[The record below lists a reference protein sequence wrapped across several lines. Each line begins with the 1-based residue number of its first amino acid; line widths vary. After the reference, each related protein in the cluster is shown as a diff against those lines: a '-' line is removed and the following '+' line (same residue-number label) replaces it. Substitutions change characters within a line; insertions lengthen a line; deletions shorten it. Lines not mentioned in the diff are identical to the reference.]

1 MSSSLLIIL
10 LVVVWLFVLAP
21 MLIRSRNPIRRT
33 GEALAQTR
41 TLYSG
46 GSGRLVPSRGPAAA
60 DPDQAEAEDSHFGL
74 PSGAGA
80 TDAELLDT
88 ENWEYLLE
96 QTLRREAAG
105 RRGEAVR
112 RAMEERRN
120 SVSGA
125 DTASEEITTEI
136 PAVVVSDDDEA
147 AEAVASVDE
156 RTASTVAAKIGS
168 VEDRTSEVRTA
179 DIRTETESE
188 RHTPAAHSPTSDAPT
203 TSNREAAESVRP
215 EVVDGE
221 LLERPAT
228 RPAAEHTEVADHD
241 EDAAGIDAEAV
252 HLHRGRRRHSE
263 PEVELTDADLN
274 FAERRRG
281 RGAYDPMADR
291 KAAEQ
296 RAHARQRTALMLVG
310 LAAIAVITA
319 LFTVPAVWWF
329 AGGAVL
335 LLGAYLTYL
344 RRQVRLE
351 ESLRRRRVERMRR
364 ARLGVESRE
373 DDELSVVP
381 PRLRRPGAVVLE
393 TDDEDPAFD
402 VLDTFDR
409 DLDGDPGHH
418 DGRPTHRE
426 PLRRAVG

>member
-33 GEALAQTR
+33 GDALAQTR

-46 GSGRLVPSRGPAAA
+46 GSGRLVPSRGRAAA
-60 DPDQAEAEDSHFGL
+60 SDPAQVDTEESIVGL

-88 ENWEYLLE
+88 ETWEHMLE

-112 RAMEERRN
+112 RAMDERRTAA
-120 SVSGA
+120 SGG
-125 DTASEEITTEI
+125 DTAAEEITTEI
-136 PAVVVSDDDEA
+136 PAVVVADD
-147 AEAVASVDE
+147 AESVRAVASVDE
-156 RTASTVAAKIGS
+156 RTASAVAAETATVAA
-168 VEDRTSEVRTA
+168 DRFDAA
-179 DIRTETESE
+179 DQGDES
-188 RHTPAAHSPTSDAPT
+188 H
-203 TSNREAAESVRP
+203 RP
-215 EVVDGE
+215 VVVDGE
-221 LLERPAT
+221 LVERPVGE
-228 RPAAEHTEVADHD
+228 RVAAGSHA
-241 EDAAGIDAEAV
+241 EDAAGIDEEAV
-252 HLHRGRRRHSE
+252 LVHRGRRRAAE
-263 PEVELTDADLN
+263 AEMELTDADLD

-291 KAAEQ
+291 DAAEQ
-296 RAHARQRTALMLVG
+296 RAHARQRTALMLVA
-310 LAAIAVITA
+310 LSVVAVIAA
-319 LFTVPAVWWF
+319 LLTVPAVWWF

-335 LLGAYLTYL
+335 LLAAYMTYL

-393 TDDEDPAFD
+393 VDDEDPAFD
-402 VLDTFDR
+402 MLDTYDQH
-409 DLDGDPGHH
+409 LDTDPGHQDYRH
-418 DGRPTHRE
+418 HRE

>member
-33 GEALAQTR
+33 GDALAQTR

-46 GSGRLVPSRGPAAA
+46 GSGRLVPSRGRAAA
-60 DPDQAEAEDSHFGL
+60 DPVQVEPEESLFGL

-88 ENWEYLLE
+88 ETWEHMLE

-112 RAMEERRN
+112 RAMEERRAAA
-120 SVSGA
+120 A
-125 DTASEEITTEI
+125 DEEASSEEITTEI
-136 PAVVVSDDDEA
+136 PAVSDTGSGAGADGASRKGRAVPAAASGSAAGVSVRATRNVDDAEFDDERFGDARYDDA
-147 AEAVASVDE
+147 AEAAD
-156 RTASTVAAKIGS
+156 
-168 VEDRTSEVRTA
+168 DSEF
-179 DIRTETESE
+179 
-188 RHTPAAHSPTSDAPT
+188 
-203 TSNREAAESVRP
+203 AESVEASRP

-221 LLERPAT
+221 LVERPAHS
-228 RPAAEHTEVADHD
+228 PAAEDVDHA

-252 HLHRGRRRHSE
+252 HLHRGRRRHHPE
-263 PEVELTDADLN
+263 PEVELTDADLS

-291 KAAEQ
+291 LAAEQ

-310 LAAIAVITA
+310 LSVVAVIAA
-319 LFTVPAVWWF
+319 LLTVPAVWWF
-329 AGGAVL
+329 AGGSIL
-335 LLGAYLTYL
+335 LLAAYMTYL

-373 DDELSVVP
+373 DDELSIVP

-393 TDDEDPAFD
+393 IDDEDPAFD
-402 VLDTFDR
+402 VLET
-409 DLDGDPGHH
+409 LDQYEGSDPGHH
-418 DGRPTHRE
+418 DDRSYRRE

>member
-33 GEALAQTR
+33 GDALAQTR

-46 GSGRLVPSRGPAAA
+46 GSGRLVPSRGRAAA
-60 DPDQAEAEDSHFGL
+60 DPVQAEAEESLFGL
-74 PSGAGA
+74 PSGSGA

-88 ENWEYLLE
+88 ETWEHLLE

-112 RAMEERRN
+112 RAMEERR
-120 SVSGA
+120 SA
-125 DTASEEITTEI
+125 ASREDQAAEAITTEI
-136 PAVVVSDDDEA
+136 PAVVVSGDERA
-147 AEAVASVDE
+147 AETVASVDE
-156 RTASTVAAKIGS
+156 RTASAVAAEVRAADVRSANVRAPGVRP
-168 VEDRTSEVRTA
+168 VEGADIVEGVDTSESA
-179 DIRTETESE
+179 
-188 RHTPAAHSPTSDAPT
+188 
-203 TSNREAAESVRP
+203 RP

-221 LLERPAT
+221 LLERPAA
-228 RPAAEHTEVADHD
+228 RPAAAHADHD

-252 HLHRGRRRHSE
+252 HLHRGRRRAAE
-263 PEVELTDADLN
+263 PEVELTDADLD

-291 KAAEQ
+291 QAAEQ
-296 RAHARQRTALMLVG
+296 RAHARQRTALILVA
-310 LAAIAVITA
+310 LSVVAVIAA
-319 LFTVPAVWWF
+319 LLTVPAVWWF
-329 AGGAVL
+329 AGGSVL
-335 LLGAYLTYL
+335 LLAAYLTYL

-351 ESLRRRRVERMRR
+351 ESLRRRRIERMRR

-393 TDDEDPAFD
+393 IDDEDPAFD

-409 DLDGDPGHH
+409 DLDSDPGHH
-418 DGRPTHRE
+418 DRRQPHRE

>member
-33 GEALAQTR
+33 GDALAQTR

-46 GSGRLVPSRGPAAA
+46 GSGRLVPSRGRAAA
-60 DPDQAEAEDSHFGL
+60 DPVQAEDEDSLFGL

-88 ENWEYLLE
+88 ETWEHLLE

-112 RAMEERRN
+112 RAMEERRAA
-120 SVSGA
+120 VAGDPA
-125 DTASEEITTEI
+125 AEEVTSEI
-136 PAVVVSDDDEA
+136 PAITVADEQDPVR
-147 AEAVASVDE
+147 AVASVDE
-156 RTASTVAAKIGS
+156 RSASAVGARVGDLRSGGGAASGVGAAAADSDVSGAVADD
-168 VEDRTSEVRTA
+168 EM
-179 DIRTETESE
+179 
-188 RHTPAAHSPTSDAPT
+188 RHA
-203 TSNREAAESVRP
+203 V
-215 EVVDGE
+215 VVDGE
-221 LLERPAT
+221 LVEGTAGERT
-228 RPAAEHTEVADHD
+228 AARTDHA
-241 EDAAGIDAEAV
+241 EDAAGIDEEAV
-252 HLHRGRRRHSE
+252 LTHRGRRRPAE
-263 PEVELTDADLN
+263 PEVELTDADLS

-291 KAAEQ
+291 EAAEQ
-296 RAHARQRTALMLVG
+296 RAHARQRTALILVA
-310 LAAIAVITA
+310 LSVVTVIAA
-319 LFTVPAVWWF
+319 LLTVSAVWWF
-329 AGGAVL
+329 AGGSAL
-335 LLGAYLTYL
+335 LLAAYLTYL
-344 RRQVRLE
+344 RRQVKLE

-393 TDDEDPAFD
+393 IDDEDPAFD
-402 VLDTFDR
+402 VLDTFD
-409 DLDGDPGHH
+409 DHLDSDPGHH
-418 DGRPTHRE
+418 DHRRRQHA

>member
-33 GEALAQTR
+33 GDALAQTR

-46 GSGRLVPSRGPAAA
+46 GSGRLVPSRGRAAA
-60 DPDQAEAEDSHFGL
+60 DPVQAEAEESLFGL
-74 PSGAGA
+74 PSGSGA

-88 ENWEYLLE
+88 ETWEHLLE

-112 RAMEERRN
+112 RAMEERR
-120 SVSGA
+120 SA
-125 DTASEEITTEI
+125 ASREDQAAEAITTEI
-136 PAVVVSDDDEA
+136 PAVVVSGDERA
-147 AEAVASVDE
+147 AEVVASVDE
-156 RTASTVAAKIGS
+156 RTASAVAAEVRAADVRSANVRAPGVRP
-168 VEDRTSEVRTA
+168 VEGADIVEGVDTSESA
-179 DIRTETESE
+179 
-188 RHTPAAHSPTSDAPT
+188 
-203 TSNREAAESVRP
+203 RP

-221 LLERPAT
+221 LLERPAA
-228 RPAAEHTEVADHD
+228 RPAAAHADHD

-252 HLHRGRRRHSE
+252 HLHRGRRRVAE
-263 PEVELTDADLN
+263 PEVELTDADLD

-291 KAAEQ
+291 QAAEQ
-296 RAHARQRTALMLVG
+296 RAHARQRTALILVA
-310 LAAIAVITA
+310 LSVVAVIAA
-319 LFTVPAVWWF
+319 LLTVPAVWGF
-329 AGGAVL
+329 AGGSVL
-335 LLGAYLTYL
+335 LLAAYLTYL

-351 ESLRRRRVERMRR
+351 ESLRRRRIERMRR

-393 TDDEDPAFD
+393 IDDEDPAFD
-402 VLDTFDR
+402 MLDTFDR
-409 DLDGDPGHH
+409 DLDSDPGHH
-418 DGRPTHRE
+418 DRRQSHRE

>member
-33 GEALAQTR
+33 GDALAQTR

-46 GSGRLVPSRGPAAA
+46 GSGRLVPSRGRAAA
-60 DPDQAEAEDSHFGL
+60 DPVQAEDEDSLFGL

-88 ENWEYLLE
+88 ETWEHLLE

-112 RAMEERRN
+112 RAMEERRAA
-120 SVSGA
+120 VAGDPA
-125 DTASEEITTEI
+125 AEEVTSEI
-136 PAVVVSDDDEA
+136 PTVSVADEQDPVR
-147 AEAVASVDE
+147 AVASVDE
-156 RTASTVAAKIGS
+156 RSASAVGARVGDLRPGGGAASG
-168 VEDRTSEVRTA
+168 VGAAAA
-179 DIRTETESE
+179 D
-188 RHTPAAHSPTSDAPT
+188 SDVSGA
-203 TSNREAAESVRP
+203 EADDEIPQAV
-215 EVVDGE
+215 VVDGE
-221 LLERPAT
+221 LVEGTAGERT
-228 RPAAEHTEVADHD
+228 AARTDHA
-241 EDAAGIDAEAV
+241 EDAAGIDEEAV
-252 HLHRGRRRHSE
+252 LTHRGRRRPAE
-263 PEVELTDADLN
+263 PEVELTDADLS

-291 KAAEQ
+291 EAAEQ
-296 RAHARQRTALMLVG
+296 RAHARQRTALILVA
-310 LAAIAVITA
+310 LSVVTVIAA
-319 LFTVPAVWWF
+319 LLTVPAVWWF
-329 AGGAVL
+329 AGGSVL
-335 LLGAYLTYL
+335 LLAAYLIYL
-344 RRQVRLE
+344 RRQVKLE

-393 TDDEDPAFD
+393 IDDEDPAFD
-402 VLDTFDR
+402 VLDTFD
-409 DLDGDPGHH
+409 DHLDSDPGHH
-418 DGRPTHRE
+418 DHRRRQHA

>member
-33 GEALAQTR
+33 GDALAETR

-46 GSGRLVPSRGPAAA
+46 GSGRLVPSRGRAAA
-60 DPDQAEAEDSHFGL
+60 DPVQVEAEESLFGL
-74 PSGAGA
+74 PSGVGA

-88 ENWEYLLE
+88 ETWEHMLE
-96 QTLRREAAG
+96 QTLRSEAAG

-112 RAMEERRN
+112 RAMEERRVAA
-120 SVSGA
+120 SSGDVS
-125 DTASEEITTEI
+125 SEEITAEI
-136 PAVVVSDDDEA
+136 PAVVASGDESD
-147 AEAVASVDE
+147 SVTAPSRGE
-156 RTASTVAAKIGS
+156 RTAPAAAAAASAAAST
-168 VEDRTSEVRTA
+168 VRTA
-179 DIRTETESE
+179 V
-188 RHTPAAHSPTSDAPT
+188 PADTV
-203 TSNREAAESVRP
+203 EASRP

-221 LLERPAT
+221 LLERPVPS
-228 RPAAEHTEVADHD
+228 PAAAHADHD
-241 EDAAGIDAEAV
+241 EDAASIDAEAV
-252 HLHRGRRRHSE
+252 HLHRGRRRHTE
-263 PEVELTDADLN
+263 PEVELTDADLS

-291 KAAEQ
+291 EAAQQ
-296 RAHARQRTALMLVG
+296 RAHARQRTALILVA
-310 LAAIAVITA
+310 LSVVTVIVA
-319 LFTVPAVWWF
+319 LLTVPAVWWF

-335 LLGAYLTYL
+335 LLTAYLTYL

-373 DDELSVVP
+373 DDELSIVP

-393 TDDEDPAFD
+393 IDDEDPAFD
-402 VLDTFDR
+402 VLDTFDQYQES
-409 DLDGDPGHH
+409 DPGHR
-418 DGRPTHRE
+418 DDRPVRRE

>member
-33 GEALAQTR
+33 GDALAETR

-46 GSGRLVPSRGPAAA
+46 GSGRLVPSRGRAAV
-60 DPDQAEAEDSHFGL
+60 DPVRVDTEESLFGL

-88 ENWEYLLE
+88 QTWEHLLE
-96 QTLRREAAG
+96 QTLRREEAG
-105 RRGEAVR
+105 RRGAAVR
-112 RAMEERRN
+112 RVMEERR
-120 SVSGA
+120 GA
-125 DTASEEITTEI
+125 ATGDDQSAEEVTTEI
-136 PAVVVSDDDEA
+136 PAVVVADEA
-147 AEAVASVDE
+147 DAVDAVQAVSA
-156 RTASTVAAKIGS
+156 RGAATVAAEVGP
-168 VEDRTSEVRTA
+168 VEDLR
-179 DIRTETESE
+179 
-188 RHTPAAHSPTSDAPT
+188 
-203 TSNREAAESVRP
+203 RP
-215 EVVDGE
+215 VVVDGE
-221 LLERPAT
+221 LVEGPG
-228 RPAAEHTEVADHD
+228 AEQVSASTDHA

-252 HLHRGRRRHSE
+252 HVHRGRRRPAD
-263 PEVELTDADLN
+263 PELELTDADLD

-291 KAAEQ
+291 QAAEQ
-296 RAHARQRTALMLVG
+296 RAYARQRTALILVG
-310 LAAIAVITA
+310 LSVLAVIVA
-319 LFTVPAVWWF
+319 LLTVPAAWWF
-329 AGGAVL
+329 AGGVVL
-335 LLGAYLTYL
+335 LLAAYLTYL

-393 TDDEDPAFD
+393 VDDEDPAFD
-402 VLDTFDR
+402 T
-409 DLDGDPGHH
+409 LDGFDLEQDTDPGRH
-418 DGRPTHRE
+418 DRRGHHRE

>member
-33 GEALAQTR
+33 GDALAQTR

-46 GSGRLVPSRGPAAA
+46 GSGRLVPSRGRAAA
-60 DPDQAEAEDSHFGL
+60 DPVQAEDEDSLFGL

-88 ENWEYLLE
+88 ETWEHLLE

-112 RAMEERRN
+112 RAMEERRAA
-120 SVSGA
+120 VAGDPA
-125 DTASEEITTEI
+125 AEEVTSEI
-136 PAVVVSDDDEA
+136 PAITVADEQDPVR
-147 AEAVASVDE
+147 AVASVDE
-156 RTASTVAAKIGS
+156 RSASAVGARVGDLRSGGGAASG
-168 VEDRTSEVRTA
+168 VGAAAA
-179 DIRTETESE
+179 DS
-188 RHTPAAHSPTSDAPT
+188 A
-203 TSNREAAESVRP
+203 AAESDVSGAEADDETRRP
-215 EVVDGE
+215 VVVDGE
-221 LLERPAT
+221 LVEGTAGERT
-228 RPAAEHTEVADHD
+228 AARTDHA
-241 EDAAGIDAEAV
+241 EDAAGIDEEAV
-252 HLHRGRRRHSE
+252 LTHRGRRRPAE
-263 PEVELTDADLN
+263 PEVELTDADLS

-291 KAAEQ
+291 EAAEQ
-296 RAHARQRTALMLVG
+296 RAHARQRTALILVA
-310 LAAIAVITA
+310 LSVVTVIAA
-319 LFTVPAVWWF
+319 LLTVPAVWWF
-329 AGGAVL
+329 AGGSVL
-335 LLGAYLTYL
+335 LLAAYLTYL
-344 RRQVRLE
+344 RRQVKLE

-393 TDDEDPAFD
+393 IDDEDPAFD
-402 VLDTFDR
+402 VLDTFD
-409 DLDGDPGHH
+409 DHLDSDPGHH
-418 DGRPTHRE
+418 DHRRRQHA

>member
-33 GEALAQTR
+33 GDALAQTR

-46 GSGRLVPSRGPAAA
+46 GSGRLVPSRGRASV
-60 DPDQAEAEDSHFGL
+60 DPVRVESEETLFGL

-88 ENWEYLLE
+88 DTWEHLLE

-112 RAMEERRN
+112 RVMEERRHAA
-120 SVSGA
+120 SDHAGSGHA
-125 DTASEEITTEI
+125 GSSHEQAAGDTAAEETTSEI
-136 PAVVVSDDDEA
+136 PAVVVTDESGSA
-147 AEAVASVDE
+147 GVATTGT
-156 RTASTVAAKIGS
+156 RGGASTVAADGGGADRFER
-168 VEDRTSEVRTA
+168 VEQLEAVG
-179 DIRTETESE
+179 E
-188 RHTPAAHSPTSDAPT
+188 
-203 TSNREAAESVRP
+203 NRRP
-215 EVVDGE
+215 DVVDGE
-221 LLERPAT
+221 LVETTAGDRAT
-228 RPAAEHTEVADHD
+228 SRADHA

-252 HLHRGRRRHSE
+252 LVHRGRRRPAE
-263 PEVELTDADLN
+263 PEVELTDADLD

-291 KAAEQ
+291 RAAEQ
-296 RAHARQRTALMLVG
+296 RAHARQRTALILVA
-310 LAAIAVITA
+310 LAVVAVVAA
-319 LFTVPAVWWF
+319 LLTVPAVWWF
-329 AGGAVL
+329 AGGAGL
-335 LLGAYLTYL
+335 LLASYLTYL

-393 TDDEDPAFD
+393 VDDEDPAFD
-402 VLDTFDR
+402 TLDTIDR
-409 DLDGDPGHH
+409 EQDIDPGRRDHRTGH
-418 DGRPTHRE
+418 RTAHRE

>member
-33 GEALAQTR
+33 GDALAQTR

-46 GSGRLVPSRGPAAA
+46 GSGRLVPSRGRAATSDPAQV
-60 DPDQAEAEDSHFGL
+60 DAEESIFGL
-74 PSGAGA
+74 PTGAGA

-88 ENWEYLLE
+88 ETWEHMLE

-112 RAMEERRN
+112 RAMEERRTAA
-120 SVSGA
+120 GG
-125 DTASEEITTEI
+125 DTDAEEITTEI
-136 PAVVVSDDDEA
+136 PAVVVADD
-147 AEAVASVDE
+147 AESARAVASVDE
-156 RTASTVAAKIGS
+156 RTASAVAARTTT
-168 VEDRTSEVRTA
+168 VDADRFDAEQFASA
-179 DIRTETESE
+179 DPVDES
-188 RHTPAAHSPTSDAPT
+188 R
-203 TSNREAAESVRP
+203 RP
-215 EVVDGE
+215 VVVDGE
-221 LLERPAT
+221 LVERPAGE
-228 RPAAEHTEVADHD
+228 RVAAGSHA
-241 EDAAGIDAEAV
+241 EDAAGIDEEAV
-252 HLHRGRRRHSE
+252 LVHRGRRRPAE
-263 PEVELTDADLN
+263 PEMELTDADLD

-291 KAAEQ
+291 QAAEQ

-310 LAAIAVITA
+310 LSVVGVIAA
-319 LFTVPAVWWF
+319 LLTVPAIWWF

-335 LLGAYLTYL
+335 LLAAYMTYL

-393 TDDEDPAFD
+393 VDDEDPAFD
-402 VLDTFDR
+402 MLDTYDEH
-409 DLDGDPGHH
+409 LDTDPGDH
-418 DGRPTHRE
+418 DYRHHRE

>member
-33 GEALAQTR
+33 GDALAQTR

-46 GSGRLVPSRGPAAA
+46 GSGRLVPSRGRAAA
-60 DPDQAEAEDSHFGL
+60 DPVQAEPEESLFGL
-74 PSGAGA
+74 PSGSGA

-88 ENWEYLLE
+88 ETWGHLLE

-112 RAMEERRN
+112 RAMEERR
-120 SVSGA
+120 SAASAG
-125 DTASEEITTEI
+125 DQASEEITAEI
-136 PAVVVSDDDEA
+136 PAVVESGEREA
-147 AEAVASVDE
+147 AEAVAAVDE
-156 RTASTVAAKIGS
+156 RTASTVAAE
-168 VEDRTSEVRTA
+168 VEADTA
-179 DIRTETESE
+179 D
-188 RHTPAAHSPTSDAPT
+188 
-203 TSNREAAESVRP
+203 P
-215 EVVDGE
+215 EQPPVVDGE
-221 LLERPAT
+221 LLERPAA
-228 RPAAEHTEVADHD
+228 RPAEAEHD

-252 HLHRGRRRHSE
+252 RLHRGRRRAAE
-263 PEVELTDADLN
+263 PEVELTDADLD

-291 KAAEQ
+291 EAAEQ
-296 RAHARQRTALMLVG
+296 RAHARQRTALILVG
-310 LAAIAVITA
+310 LSVVSVVVA
-319 LFTVPAVWWF
+319 LLTVPAVWWF

-335 LLGAYLTYL
+335 LLAAYLTYL

-351 ESLRRRRVERMRR
+351 ESLRRRRIERMRR

-393 TDDEDPAFD
+393 IDDEDPAFD
-402 VLDTFDR
+402 VLDTYDR
-409 DLDGDPGHH
+409 DLDSGPDRH
-418 DGRPTHRE
+418 DRRQPHRE

>member
-33 GEALAQTR
+33 GDALAETR

-46 GSGRLVPSRGPAAA
+46 GSGRLVPARGRARIDPART
-60 DPDQAEAEDSHFGL
+60 DSDDSLFGL
-74 PSGAGA
+74 PTGAGA

-88 ENWEYLLE
+88 ETWQHTLE
-96 QTLRREAAG
+96 LTLRREAAG

-112 RAMEERRN
+112 RGMEERSREARAA
-120 SVSGA
+120 SSA
-125 DTASEEITTEI
+125 RPPASEETTGEI
-136 PAVVVSDDDEA
+136 PVVADAGEGAGVRAVDEVS
-147 AEAVASVDE
+147 E
-156 RTASTVAAKIGS
+156 RTASTTASALAASVASGVTAPVDS
-168 VEDRTSEVRTA
+168 SEQADDDENAAVATA
-179 DIRTETESE
+179 GT
-188 RHTPAAHSPTSDAPT
+188 AA
-203 TSNREAAESVRP
+203 AAEDDVVADADSPV
-215 EVVDGE
+215 VVDGE
-221 LLERPAT
+221 LVERAAGSRAT
-228 RPAAEHTEVADHD
+228 ARVDHA
-241 EDAAGIDAEAV
+241 EDAAGIDEEATF
-252 HLHRGRRRHSE
+252 LHRARRRHAE

-291 KAAEQ
+291 RAAEQ

-310 LAAIAVITA
+310 LSVVAVVLA
-319 LFTVPAVWWF
+319 LLTVPAVWWF
-329 AGGAVL
+329 AGGAGL
-335 LLGAYLTYL
+335 LLAAYLTYL

-351 ESLRRRRVERMRR
+351 ESLRRRRIERMRR

-393 TDDEDPAFD
+393 VDDEDPAFD
-402 VLDTFDR
+402 MLELYHDELDTDPRHDDR
-409 DLDGDPGHH
+409 RH
-418 DGRPTHRE
+418 DHRDRE

>member
-33 GEALAQTR
+33 GDALAQTR

-46 GSGRLVPSRGPAAA
+46 GSGRLVPSRGRAAV
-60 DPDQAEAEDSHFGL
+60 DPVRVESDDSLFGL

-88 ENWEYLLE
+88 DTWEHLLE
-96 QTLRREAAG
+96 QTLRRESAG
-105 RRGEAVR
+105 KRGEAVR
-112 RAMEERRN
+112 RAMEERRDAAFASTTGN
-120 SVSGA
+120 GSASGRDLPA
-125 DTASEEITTEI
+125 DGVTPEEITTEI
-136 PAVVVSDDDEA
+136 PAVVVAAGVGQVDAGAGEA
-147 AEAVASVDE
+147 GAVEAGQAEE
-156 RTASTVAAKIGS
+156 
-168 VEDRTSEVRTA
+168 
-179 DIRTETESE
+179 
-188 RHTPAAHSPTSDAPT
+188 
-203 TSNREAAESVRP
+203 NRRP

-221 LLERPAT
+221 LVERTAD
-228 RPAAEHTEVADHD
+228 RFSARDEHA

-252 HLHRGRRRHSE
+252 HVHRGRRRPAE
-263 PEVELTDADLN
+263 PEVELTDADLD

-291 KAAEQ
+291 EAAEQ
-296 RAHARQRTALMLVG
+296 RAHARQRTALILVG
-310 LAAIAVITA
+310 LSVVAVIAA
-319 LFTVPAVWWF
+319 LLTVPAVWWF

-335 LLGAYLTYL
+335 LLASYLTYL

-351 ESLRRRRVERMRR
+351 DSLRRRRVERMRR

-393 TDDEDPAFD
+393 VDDEDPAFD
-402 VLDTFDR
+402 MLDTFEHDR
-409 DLDGDPGHH
+409 STDPGRNNQRNDQRPGRH
-418 DGRPTHRE
+418 DQRAANQDRRTAHRE

>member
-33 GEALAQTR
+33 GDALAQTR

-46 GSGRLVPSRGPAAA
+46 GSGRLVPSRGRAAA
-60 DPDQAEAEDSHFGL
+60 DPVQAEPEESLFGL
-74 PSGAGA
+74 PSGSGA

-88 ENWEYLLE
+88 ETWGHLLE

-112 RAMEERRN
+112 RAMEERR
-120 SVSGA
+120 SAASAG
-125 DTASEEITTEI
+125 DQASEEITAEI
-136 PAVVVSDDDEA
+136 PAVVESGEREA
-147 AEAVASVDE
+147 AEAVAAVDE
-156 RTASTVAAKIGS
+156 RTASTVAAE
-168 VEDRTSEVRTA
+168 VEADTA
-179 DIRTETESE
+179 DPE
-188 RHTPAAHSPTSDAPT
+188 RPQ
-203 TSNREAAESVRP
+203 
-215 EVVDGE
+215 VVDGE
-221 LLERPAT
+221 LLERPAA
-228 RPAAEHTEVADHD
+228 RPAEAEHD

-252 HLHRGRRRHSE
+252 RLHRGRRRAAE
-263 PEVELTDADLN
+263 PEVELTDADLD

-291 KAAEQ
+291 EAAEQ
-296 RAHARQRTALMLVG
+296 RAHARQRTALILVG
-310 LAAIAVITA
+310 LSVVSVVVA
-319 LFTVPAVWWF
+319 LLTVPAVWWF

-335 LLGAYLTYL
+335 LLAAYLTYL

-351 ESLRRRRVERMRR
+351 ESLRRRRIERMRR

-393 TDDEDPAFD
+393 IDDEDPAFD
-402 VLDTFDR
+402 VLDTYDR
-409 DLDGDPGHH
+409 DLDSGPDRH
-418 DGRPTHRE
+418 DRRQPHRE

>member
-33 GEALAQTR
+33 GDALAQTR

-46 GSGRLVPSRGPAAA
+46 GSGRLVPSRGRAAA
-60 DPDQAEAEDSHFGL
+60 SDPAQVDAEDSIFGL
-74 PSGAGA
+74 PTGTGA

-88 ENWEYLLE
+88 ETWEHMLE

-105 RRGEAVR
+105 RRGDAVR
-112 RAMEERRN
+112 RAMEERRTAT
-120 SVSGA
+120 SGD

-136 PAVVVSDDDEA
+136 PAVVVADD
-147 AEAVASVDE
+147 AESVRAVASVDE
-156 RTASTVAAKIGS
+156 RTASAVAA
-168 VEDRTSEVRTA
+168 RTA
-179 DIRTETESE
+179 TVDADRFDADRFDGEQFDSADPVDES
-188 RHTPAAHSPTSDAPT
+188 R
-203 TSNREAAESVRP
+203 RP
-215 EVVDGE
+215 VVVDGE
-221 LLERPAT
+221 LVERPAGE
-228 RPAAEHTEVADHD
+228 RVAAGSHA
-241 EDAAGIDAEAV
+241 EDAAGIDEEAV
-252 HLHRGRRRHSE
+252 LVHRGRRRPAE
-263 PEVELTDADLN
+263 PEMELTDADLD

-291 KAAEQ
+291 QAAEQ

-310 LAAIAVITA
+310 LSAVAVIAA
-319 LFTVPAVWWF
+319 LLTVTAVWWF

-335 LLGAYLTYL
+335 LLAAYMTYL

-393 TDDEDPAFD
+393 VDDEDPAFD
-402 VLDTFDR
+402 MLDTYDEH
-409 DLDGDPGHH
+409 LDTDPGDH
-418 DGRPTHRE
+418 DYRHHRE

>member
-33 GEALAQTR
+33 GDALAQTR

-46 GSGRLVPSRGPAAA
+46 GSGRLVPSRGRASG
-60 DPDQAEAEDSHFGL
+60 DPVRAESEETLFGL
-74 PSGAGA
+74 PSGSGA

-88 ENWEYLLE
+88 DTWGHLLE

-112 RAMEERRN
+112 RVMEERRN
-120 SVSGA
+120 PGTGDAASGD
-125 DTASEEITTEI
+125 DTSAEEVTTEI
-136 PAVVVSDDDEA
+136 PAVVVADRSRSASSAGTGATHVATEA
-147 AEAVASVDE
+147 GAGEGSVDE
-156 RTASTVAAKIGS
+156 TR
-168 VEDRTSEVRTA
+168 
-179 DIRTETESE
+179 
-188 RHTPAAHSPTSDAPT
+188 
-203 TSNREAAESVRP
+203 RP
-215 EVVDGE
+215 NVVDGE
-221 LLERPAT
+221 VIESPAGERT
-228 RPAAEHTEVADHD
+228 SSRADHA

-252 HLHRGRRRHSE
+252 LVHRGRRRPAE
-263 PEVELTDADLN
+263 PEVELTDADLD

-291 KAAEQ
+291 QAAEQ
-296 RAHARQRTALMLVG
+296 RAHARQRTALILVA
-310 LAAIAVITA
+310 LAVVAVIAA
-319 LFTVPAVWWF
+319 LVTVPAVWWF

-335 LLGAYLTYL
+335 LLASYLTYL

-393 TDDEDPAFD
+393 VDDEDPAFD
-402 VLDTFDR
+402 MLDTFDR
-409 DLDGDPGHH
+409 EQETDPGRRTHGPDH
-418 DGRPTHRE
+418 RTAHRE

>member
-33 GEALAQTR
+33 GDALAQTR

-46 GSGRLVPSRGPAAA
+46 GSGRLVPSRGRAAA
-60 DPDQAEAEDSHFGL
+60 DPVQAEDEDSLFGL

-88 ENWEYLLE
+88 ETWEHLLE

-112 RAMEERRN
+112 RAMEERRAA
-120 SVSGA
+120 VAGDPA
-125 DTASEEITTEI
+125 AEEVTSEI
-136 PAVVVSDDDEA
+136 PAVPVVDEHDPA
-147 AEAVASVDE
+147 RAVAGVDE
-156 RTASTVAAKIGS
+156 RSASAVGARVGDLRSNGVGAAA
-168 VEDRTSEVRTA
+168 A
-179 DIRTETESE
+179 DSDVSGAEADDET
-188 RHTPAAHSPTSDAPT
+188 R
-203 TSNREAAESVRP
+203 RP
-215 EVVDGE
+215 VVVDGE
-221 LLERPAT
+221 LVEGTAGGRT
-228 RPAAEHTEVADHD
+228 AARTDHA
-241 EDAAGIDAEAV
+241 EDAAGIDEEAV
-252 HLHRGRRRHSE
+252 LTHRGRRRPAE
-263 PEVELTDADLN
+263 REVELTDADLS

-291 KAAEQ
+291 EAAEQ
-296 RAHARQRTALMLVG
+296 RAHARQRTALILVA
-310 LAAIAVITA
+310 LSVVTVIAA
-319 LFTVPAVWWF
+319 LLTVPAVWWF
-329 AGGAVL
+329 AGGSVL
-335 LLGAYLTYL
+335 LLAAYLTYL
-344 RRQVRLE
+344 RRQVKLE

-393 TDDEDPAFD
+393 IDDEDPAFD
-402 VLDTFDR
+402 VLDTFD
-409 DLDGDPGHH
+409 DHLDSDPGHH
-418 DGRPTHRE
+418 DHRRRQHA

>member
-33 GEALAQTR
+33 GDALAETR

-46 GSGRLVPSRGPAAA
+46 GSGRLVPSRGRATV
-60 DPDQAEAEDSHFGL
+60 DPVQVESEESLFGL
-74 PSGAGA
+74 PSGSGA
-80 TDAELLDT
+80 TDAELIDT
-88 ENWEYLLE
+88 DTWEHLLE
-96 QTLRREAAG
+96 QTLRREAVG

-112 RAMEERRN
+112 RVMEERRTA
-120 SVSGA
+120 GA
-125 DTASEEITTEI
+125 ADEPPAEEVTTEI
-136 PAVVVSDDDEA
+136 PAVVVTDEDEA
-147 AEAVASVDE
+147 ARAVASVS
-156 RTASTVAAKIGS
+156 TGSASSVAVDIGQVDQITR
-168 VEDRTSEVRTA
+168 VEDLR
-179 DIRTETESE
+179 
-188 RHTPAAHSPTSDAPT
+188 
-203 TSNREAAESVRP
+203 RP
-215 EVVDGE
+215 DVVDGE
-221 LLERPAT
+221 LV
-228 RPAAEHTEVADHD
+228 EHTGRERTGARADHA

-252 HLHRGRRRHSE
+252 LVHRGRRRPVE
-263 PEVELTDADLN
+263 PEVELTDADLD

-291 KAAEQ
+291 QAAEQ
-296 RAHARQRTALMLVG
+296 RAHARQRTALILVA
-310 LAAIAVITA
+310 LAVVAVVAA
-319 LFTVPAVWWF
+319 LLTVPAVWWF

-335 LLGAYLTYL
+335 LLASYLTYL

-393 TDDEDPAFD
+393 VDDEDPAFD
-402 VLDTFDR
+402 MLDTYDR
-409 DLDGDPGHH
+409 ELDVEPARRDHRTGNRGTA
-418 DGRPTHRE
+418 GRE

>member
-33 GEALAQTR
+33 GDALAQTR

-46 GSGRLVPSRGPAAA
+46 GSGRLVPSRGRAVA
-60 DPDQAEAEDSHFGL
+60 DPVQVEDESSLFGL

-88 ENWEYLLE
+88 ETWEHLLE

-112 RAMEERRN
+112 RAMEERLEERQSAAPGN
-120 SVSGA
+120 
-125 DTASEEITTEI
+125 DQASEEITTEI
-136 PAVVVSDDDEA
+136 PVVVDTGDPAERVEA
-147 AEAVASVDE
+147 AVGG
-156 RTASTVAAKIGS
+156 RGTAAAA
-168 VEDRTSEVRTA
+168 TEV
-179 DIRTETESE
+179 I
-188 RHTPAAHSPTSDAPT
+188 
-203 TSNREAAESVRP
+203 
-215 EVVDGE
+215 DGE
-221 LLERPAT
+221 LYERPDT
-228 RPAAEHTEVADHD
+228 RPAAEDVDHA

-252 HLHRGRRRHSE
+252 HLHRGRRR
-263 PEVELTDADLN
+263 PAAAEVELTDADLV

-291 KAAEQ
+291 QAAEQ
-296 RAHARQRTALMLVG
+296 RAHARQRTALILVG
-310 LAAIAVITA
+310 LTLVAVVAA
-319 LFTVPAVWWF
+319 LLTVPAVWWF
-329 AGGAVL
+329 AGGAAL
-335 LLGAYLTYL
+335 LLAAYLTYL

-393 TDDEDPAFD
+393 IDDEDPAFD
-402 VLDTFDR
+402 VLDSYDR
-409 DLDGDPGHH
+409 DLDSDPGYR
-418 DGRPTHRE
+418 DRGPTHRE

>member
-33 GEALAQTR
+33 GDALAQTR

-46 GSGRLVPSRGPAAA
+46 GSGRLIPSRGRAAV
-60 DPDQAEAEDSHFGL
+60 DPVRTESDDSLFGL
-74 PSGAGA
+74 PSGSGA
-80 TDAELLDT
+80 TDAELLDVET
-88 ENWEYLLE
+88 WEHTLE

-105 RRGEAVR
+105 KRGEAVR
-112 RAMEERRN
+112 KVMEERSLREEREGRDEQPGQD
-120 SVSGA
+120 SP
-125 DTASEEITTEI
+125 SEETTTEI
-136 PAVVVSDDDEA
+136 PAVVVADEEDSV
-147 AEAVASVDE
+147 EAVAAVSVSS
-156 RTASTVAAKIGS
+156 ASAVAVDVGPVDQI
-168 VEDRTSEVRTA
+168 E
-179 DIRTETESE
+179 
-188 RHTPAAHSPTSDAPT
+188 SDAP
-203 TSNREAAESVRP
+203 V
-215 EVVDGE
+215 VVDGE
-221 LLERPAT
+221 LVEHPAGRP
-228 RPAAEHTEVADHD
+228 RVAADAHHA
-241 EDAAGIDAEAV
+241 EDAAGIDEEATL
-252 HLHRGRRRHSE
+252 LHRGRRRQHE
-263 PEVELTDADLN
+263 PEVELTDADLV

-291 KAAEQ
+291 RAAET
-296 RAHARQRTALMLVG
+296 RAHARQRTTVILVALSVV
-310 LAAIAVITA
+310 AVVA
-319 LFTVPAVWWF
+319 SLLTVPAVWWF

-335 LLGAYLTYL
+335 LLASYLTYL

-393 TDDEDPAFD
+393 VDDEDPAFD
-402 VLDTFDR
+402 PLDFYDDEVNT
-409 DLDGDPGHH
+409 DPGHH
-418 DGRPTHRE
+418 DQRPMHRE

>member
-33 GEALAQTR
+33 GDALAQTR

-46 GSGRLVPSRGPAAA
+46 GSGRLVPSRGRAAA
-60 DPDQAEAEDSHFGL
+60 DPVQAEDEDSLFGL

-88 ENWEYLLE
+88 ETWEHLLE

-112 RAMEERRN
+112 RAMEERRAA
-120 SVSGA
+120 VAGDPA
-125 DTASEEITTEI
+125 AEEVTSEI
-136 PAVVVSDDDEA
+136 PAVPVVDEHDPA
-147 AEAVASVDE
+147 RAVAGVDE
-156 RTASTVAAKIGS
+156 RSASAVGVQVGDLRSNGVGAAA
-168 VEDRTSEVRTA
+168 A
-179 DIRTETESE
+179 DSDVSGAEADDET
-188 RHTPAAHSPTSDAPT
+188 R
-203 TSNREAAESVRP
+203 RP
-215 EVVDGE
+215 VVVDGE
-221 LLERPAT
+221 LVEGTAGGRT
-228 RPAAEHTEVADHD
+228 AARTDHA
-241 EDAAGIDAEAV
+241 EDAAGIDEEAV
-252 HLHRGRRRHSE
+252 LTHRGRRRPAE
-263 PEVELTDADLN
+263 PEVELTDADLS

-291 KAAEQ
+291 EAAEQ
-296 RAHARQRTALMLVG
+296 RAHARQRTALILVA
-310 LAAIAVITA
+310 LSVVTVIAA
-319 LFTVPAVWWF
+319 LLTVPAVWWF
-329 AGGAVL
+329 AGGSVL
-335 LLGAYLTYL
+335 LLAAYLTYL
-344 RRQVRLE
+344 RRQVKLE

-393 TDDEDPAFD
+393 IDDEDPAFD
-402 VLDTFDR
+402 VLDTFD
-409 DLDGDPGHH
+409 DHLDSDPGHH
-418 DGRPTHRE
+418 DHRRRQHA

>member
-33 GEALAQTR
+33 GDALAQTR

-46 GSGRLVPSRGPAAA
+46 GSGRLVPSRGRAAA
-60 DPDQAEAEDSHFGL
+60 DPVQAEPEESLFGL
-74 PSGAGA
+74 PSGSGA

-88 ENWEYLLE
+88 ETWGHLLE

-112 RAMEERRN
+112 RAMEERR
-120 SVSGA
+120 SAASAG
-125 DTASEEITTEI
+125 DQASEEITAEI
-136 PAVVVSDDDEA
+136 PAVVETGEREA
-147 AEAVASVDE
+147 AEAVAAVDE
-156 RTASTVAAKIGS
+156 RTASTVAAE
-168 VEDRTSEVRTA
+168 VEADTA
-179 DIRTETESE
+179 DPE
-188 RHTPAAHSPTSDAPT
+188 RPQ
-203 TSNREAAESVRP
+203 
-215 EVVDGE
+215 VVDGE
-221 LLERPAT
+221 LLERPAA
-228 RPAAEHTEVADHD
+228 RPAEAEHD

-252 HLHRGRRRHSE
+252 RLHRGRRRAAE
-263 PEVELTDADLN
+263 PEVELTDADLD

-291 KAAEQ
+291 EAAEQ
-296 RAHARQRTALMLVG
+296 RAHARQRTALILVG
-310 LAAIAVITA
+310 LSVVSVVVA
-319 LFTVPAVWWF
+319 LLTVPAVWWF

-335 LLGAYLTYL
+335 LLAAYLTYL

-351 ESLRRRRVERMRR
+351 ESLRRRRIERMRR

-393 TDDEDPAFD
+393 IDDEDPAFD
-402 VLDTFDR
+402 VLDTYDR
-409 DLDGDPGHH
+409 DLDSGPDRH
-418 DGRPTHRE
+418 DRRQPHRE

>member
-33 GEALAQTR
+33 GDALAQTR

-46 GSGRLVPSRGPAAA
+46 GSGRLVPSRGRAAAA
-60 DPDQAEAEDSHFGL
+60 DPAQAEPEESLFGL
-74 PSGAGA
+74 PSGSGA

-88 ENWEYLLE
+88 ETWEHLLG

-112 RAMEERRN
+112 RAMEERR
-120 SVSGA
+120 SAATVG
-125 DTASEEITTEI
+125 DQASEEITTEI
-136 PAVVVSDDDEA
+136 PAVVESGAETT
-147 AEAVASVDE
+147 EAVAEVD
-156 RTASTVAAKIGS
+156 VAVADV
-168 VEDRTSEVRTA
+168 VE
-179 DIRTETESE
+179 
-188 RHTPAAHSPTSDAPT
+188 PA
-203 TSNREAAESVRP
+203 RP

-221 LLERPAT
+221 LLDPPAA
-228 RPAAEHTEVADHD
+228 RPAAAHGASDQYDEHD

-252 HLHRGRRRHSE
+252 HLHRGRRRPAE
-263 PEVELTDADLN
+263 PEVELTDADLD

-291 KAAEQ
+291 RAAEQ
-296 RAHARQRTALMLVG
+296 RAHARQRTALILAG
-310 LAAIAVITA
+310 LSVVAVIAA
-319 LFTVPAVWWF
+319 LLTVPAVWWF

-335 LLGAYLTYL
+335 LLAAYLTYL

-393 TDDEDPAFD
+393 IDDEDPAFD
-402 VLDTFDR
+402 VLDSYEQDF
-409 DLDGDPGHH
+409 GSGPGHH
-418 DGRPTHRE
+418 DRRSTHRE

>member
-33 GEALAQTR
+33 GDALAQTR

-46 GSGRLVPSRGPAAA
+46 GSGRLVPSRGRAAA
-60 DPDQAEAEDSHFGL
+60 DPVQAEDEDSLFGL

-88 ENWEYLLE
+88 ETWEHLLE

-112 RAMEERRN
+112 RAMEERLAA
-120 SVSGA
+120 VAGDPA
-125 DTASEEITTEI
+125 AEEVTSEI
-136 PAVVVSDDDEA
+136 PAVPVVDEHDPA
-147 AEAVASVDE
+147 RAVAGVDE
-156 RTASTVAAKIGS
+156 RSASAVGARVGDLRSNGVGAAA
-168 VEDRTSEVRTA
+168 A
-179 DIRTETESE
+179 DSDVSGAEADDET
-188 RHTPAAHSPTSDAPT
+188 R
-203 TSNREAAESVRP
+203 RP
-215 EVVDGE
+215 VVVDGE
-221 LLERPAT
+221 LVEGTAGGRT
-228 RPAAEHTEVADHD
+228 AARTDHA
-241 EDAAGIDAEAV
+241 EDAAGIDEEAV
-252 HLHRGRRRHSE
+252 LTHRGRRRPAE
-263 PEVELTDADLN
+263 PEVELTDADLS

-291 KAAEQ
+291 EAAEQ
-296 RAHARQRTALMLVG
+296 RAHARQRTALILVA
-310 LAAIAVITA
+310 LSVVTVIAA
-319 LFTVPAVWWF
+319 LLTVPAVWWF
-329 AGGAVL
+329 AGGSVL
-335 LLGAYLTYL
+335 LLAAYLTYL
-344 RRQVRLE
+344 RRQVKLE
-351 ESLRRRRVERMRR
+351 ESLRRRRIERMRR

-393 TDDEDPAFD
+393 IDDEDPAFD
-402 VLDTFDR
+402 VLDTFD
-409 DLDGDPGHH
+409 DHLDSDPGHH
-418 DGRPTHRE
+418 DHRRRQHA

>member
-33 GEALAQTR
+33 GDALAQTR

-46 GSGRLVPSRGPAAA
+46 GSGRLVPSRGRAAA
-60 DPDQAEAEDSHFGL
+60 DPVQVEDESSLFGL

-88 ENWEYLLE
+88 ETWEHLLE

-112 RAMEERRN
+112 RAMEERLEERQSAAPGN
-120 SVSGA
+120 
-125 DTASEEITTEI
+125 DQASEEITTEI
-136 PAVVVSDDDEA
+136 PVVVDTGDPAERVEA
-147 AEAVASVDE
+147 AVGG
-156 RTASTVAAKIGS
+156 RGTAAAA
-168 VEDRTSEVRTA
+168 TEV
-179 DIRTETESE
+179 I
-188 RHTPAAHSPTSDAPT
+188 
-203 TSNREAAESVRP
+203 
-215 EVVDGE
+215 DGE
-221 LLERPAT
+221 LYERPDT
-228 RPAAEHTEVADHD
+228 RPAAEDVDHA

-252 HLHRGRRRHSE
+252 HLHRGRRR
-263 PEVELTDADLN
+263 PAAAEVELTDADLV

-291 KAAEQ
+291 QAAEQ
-296 RAHARQRTALMLVG
+296 RAHARQRTALILVG
-310 LAAIAVITA
+310 LTLVAVVAA
-319 LFTVPAVWWF
+319 LLTVPAVWWF
-329 AGGAVL
+329 AGGAAL
-335 LLGAYLTYL
+335 LLAAYLTYL

-393 TDDEDPAFD
+393 IDDEDPAFD
-402 VLDTFDR
+402 VLDSYDR
-409 DLDGDPGHH
+409 DLDSDPGYR
-418 DGRPTHRE
+418 DRGPTHRE

>member
-33 GEALAQTR
+33 GDALAQTR

-46 GSGRLVPSRGPAAA
+46 GSSRLVPSRGRAAIDPARVES
-60 DPDQAEAEDSHFGL
+60 DDSLFGL
-74 PSGAGA
+74 PSGEGA
-80 TDAELLDT
+80 TDAELLDIQT
-88 ENWEYLLE
+88 WQHTVE

-112 RAMEERRN
+112 RVMDERAAAVPGGD
-120 SVSGA
+120 S
-125 DTASEEITTEI
+125 ASEETTNEI
-136 PAVVVSDDDEA
+136 PVVVDSDDDSA
-147 AEAVASVDE
+147 AQAVDAVSEDSASAVAARVGPID
-156 RTASTVAAKIGS
+156 
-168 VEDRTSEVRTA
+168 EVRVAVDDVVDDA
-179 DIRTETESE
+179 DAEEL
-188 RHTPAAHSPTSDAPT
+188 AHEDADGP
-203 TSNREAAESVRP
+203 V
-215 EVVDGE
+215 VVDGE
-221 LLERPAT
+221 LVERST
-228 RPAAEHTEVADHD
+228 RRKVADEVGHA
-241 EDAAGIDAEAV
+241 EDAAGIDEEATF
-252 HLHRGRRRHSE
+252 LHRARRRHVE
-263 PEVELTDADLN
+263 PEVELTDADLD

-291 KAAEQ
+291 EAAEK
-296 RAHARQRTALMLVG
+296 RAHARQRTALILVG
-310 LAAIAVITA
+310 LSVLAVVVAALT
-319 LFTVPAVWWF
+319 TPAAWWF

-335 LLGAYLTYL
+335 LLAAYLTYL

-351 ESLRRRRVERMRR
+351 ESLRRRRLERMRR

-393 TDDEDPAFD
+393 VDDEDPAFD
-402 VLDTFDR
+402 MLDPYYEELDT
-409 DLDGDPGHH
+409 DPGHDDRRH
-418 DGRPTHRE
+418 HRE

>member
-33 GEALAQTR
+33 GDALAQTR

-46 GSGRLVPSRGPAAA
+46 GSGRLVPSRGRASG
-60 DPDQAEAEDSHFGL
+60 DPVRAETEETLFGL

-88 ENWEYLLE
+88 DTWGHLLE

-112 RAMEERRN
+112 RVMEERRYQGTGRA
-120 SVSGA
+120 VPGD
-125 DTASEEITTEI
+125 DTAAEEVTTEI
-136 PAVVVSDDDEA
+136 PAVVVDDLPD
-147 AEAVASVDE
+147 
-156 RTASTVAAKIGS
+156 TATGRSGEST
-168 VEDRTSEVRTA
+168 
-179 DIRTETESE
+179 
-188 RHTPAAHSPTSDAPT
+188 
-203 TSNREAAESVRP
+203 
-215 EVVDGE
+215 VVDGE
-221 LLERPAT
+221 LVETPAGGGT
-228 RPAAEHTEVADHD
+228 SSRADHD

-252 HLHRGRRRHSE
+252 LVHRGRRRPVE
-263 PEVELTDADLN
+263 PEVELTDADLD

-291 KAAEQ
+291 QAAEQ
-296 RAHARQRTALMLVG
+296 RAHARQRTALILVA
-310 LAAIAVITA
+310 LAAVAVVAA
-319 LFTVPAVWWF
+319 LVTVPAVWWF
-329 AGGAVL
+329 AGGSVL
-335 LLGAYLTYL
+335 LLAAYLTYL

-373 DDELSVVP
+373 DDELSIVP

-393 TDDEDPAFD
+393 VDDEDPAFD
-402 VLDTFDR
+402 MLDTFDR
-409 DLDGDPGHH
+409 EQETDPRR
-418 DGRPTHRE
+418 RPHGPDHRTAHRE